1 MNVSSLR
8 LIAGPK
14 AYQTLSEHGFKPEL
28 FSQLL
33 AASGGPKW
41 IGIAGLDRYLFTE
54 FFKDL
59 KQPLHTLGA
68 SSGAW
73 RLACLA
79 QENPRSAYDRLEELY
94 IGQRYDTKPTAIEVS
109 QQVTEIIEGLLGSC
123 GADEIV
129 SHSKINS
136 HYIAC
141 QARHINRLGG
151 QAPLALGLATAAMT
165 NLVSRKSLSWHFKRC
180 IFGVEQDSSPFAGLR
195 DLPSQFYSLSQ
206 SNIHQVL
213 LATGSIPW
221 VLAPV
226 KRIHGAPKGHYYD
239 GGITDYHF
247 DLPLNHSQG
256 LTLYPHF
263 YPKMSPGW
271 FDKSLSWRLARDNYD
286 NALILAPTDSYLQ
299 SLPYGKLPDREDF
312 KRLDSD
318 SRIKYWRKAAAMSQ
332 VLADDLAEIIDK
344 KVFHERLERL

>member
-1 MNVSSLR
+1 MSSLR
-8 LIAGPK
+8 FIAGPK
-14 AYQTLSEHGFKPEL
+14 AFKTLSENEFKPEL
-28 FSQLL
+28 FTQLL

-41 IGIAGLDRYLFTE
+41 IGIAALDRYLFTE

-59 KQPLHTLGA
+59 NQPLHTLGA

-73 RLACLA
+73 RLACLGQA
-79 QENPRSAYDRLEELY
+79 NPNSAYDRLEELY
-94 IGQRYDTKPTAIEVS
+94 ICQRYDTKPTAIEVS
-109 QQVTEIIEGLLGSC
+109 QQVAGIIQGLLGST

-129 SHSKINS
+129 NHSQINS

-141 QARHINRLGG
+141 QARHLNRLGG

-165 NLVSRKSLSWHFKRC
+165 NLVTRKSLAWHFKRC
-180 IFGVEQDSSPFAGLR
+180 VFGVEQGTSPFAELK
-195 DLPSQFYSLSQ
+195 DLPSEFYALSQ

-226 KRIHGAPKGHYYD
+226 KRIDGAPNGHYYD

-247 DLPLNHSQG
+247 DLPLQQSQG

-263 YPKMSPGW
+263 YPKMAPGW
-271 FDKSLSWRLARDNYD
+271 FDKSLPWRLAKVNYD
-286 NALILAPTDSYLQ
+286 NALILAPSDAYLQ
-299 SLPYGKLPDREDF
+299 SLPYGKLPDRGDF
-312 KRLDSD
+312 KHLDSD
-318 SRIKYWRKAAAMSQ
+318 SRIKYWQKSAAMSKI
-332 VLADDLAEIIDK
+332 LADDLAEVIDK
-344 KVFHERLERL
+344 GQLAERLERL

>member
-1 MNVSSLR
+1 MSSLR
-8 LIAGPK
+8 FIAGPK
-14 AYQTLSEHGFKPEL
+14 AFKALTENEFKPEL

-41 IGIAGLDRYLFTE
+41 IGIAGLDRYLYTE

-59 KQPLHTLGA
+59 NQPLHTLGA

-79 QENPRSAYDRLEELY
+79 QSNPQSAYDRLETLY
-94 IGQRYDTKPTAIEVS
+94 IGQRYDTKPTAREVS
-109 QQVTEIIEGLLGSC
+109 EQVTSIIEGLLGSA
-123 GADEIV
+123 GAAEIV
-129 SHSKINS
+129 NHKHINS

-141 QARHINRLGG
+141 QARHLNRVGG
-151 QAPLALGLATAAMT
+151 RAPLALGLAAAAMT
-165 NLVSRKSLSWHFKRC
+165 NLVNRKSLSLHFKRC
-180 IFGVEQDSSPFAGLR
+180 VFGVEQQNSPFAVLN

-206 SNIHQVL
+206 RNVHQVL

-226 KRIHGAPKGHYYD
+226 TQIDGAPKGHYYD

-247 DLPLNHSQG
+247 DLPLQHCQG

-271 FDKSLSWRLARDNYD
+271 FDKSLSWRLAKANYD
-286 NALILAPTDSYLQ
+286 NALILAPTDAYLQ
-299 SLPYGKLPDREDF
+299 GLPYGKLPDRGDF
-312 KRLDSD
+312 THFNSD
-318 SRIKYWRKAAAMSQ
+318 SRIKYWRQSAAMSQ
-332 VLADDLAEIIDK
+332 VLADDLADVIDK
-344 KVFHERLERL
+344 KCVPERLERL